1 MLIQTIINRIT
12 AAITTGVDIKGWL
25 IIAGILL
32 IYAAISIPIGLKTRC
47 LTITP
52 LPKGWA
58 KKILSMI
65 RVLIIPVIPEEL
77 LFRVILLP
85 HPFTEKIPEMQ
96 WMMIAIIFLAI
107 FIFYHPILA
116 LTVFPPGYPT
126 FLDPIFLAYAGLLG
140 LACTVAYRVTG
151 SFWGIAFIHWLID
164 WLWIYC
170 LGGRTK
176 LAKYDLL

>member
-25 IIAGILL
+25 IIFSILL
-32 IYAAISIPIGLKTRC
+32 IYATISIPMGLKTGC
-47 LTITP
+47 LIITP
-52 LPKGWA
+52 LPKGWF

-85 HPFTEKIPEMQ
+85 HPFTEKVPEMQ
-96 WMMIAIIFLAI
+96 WMIIAIIVLAV

-140 LACTVAYRVTG
+140 LACTVAYQLTG

-164 WLWIYC
+164 WLWIYY

-176 LAKYDLL
+176 LAKYDIL